1 MRTWKDVPELRTP
14 ESFRAAL
21 LEAGSFDALARRL
34 SCDRM
39 SVRHAAKAH
48 RVRSPYFVVP
58 KYLKG
63 R

>member
-1 MRTWKDVPELRTP
+1 MRTWKDVPELADADT
-14 ESFRAAL
+14 FRRIL
-21 LEAGSFDALARRL
+21 KEEGSFDALAKRL
-34 SCDRM
+34 SCDRI

-48 RVRSPYFVVP
+48 GVRSPYFVVP